1 MRLVE
6 LKLRGEENMELR
18 EAIATVVSGQSLSEN
33 QAREIMGKIMS
44 GQATQAQIG
53 ALLTALRMKKES
65 VEEIA
70 GFAQGMRAAATQVAV
85 PELDLVDTCGTGGDG
100 AGTFNIS
107 TTAAFVVAGA
117 GLKVAKHGNRFASSR
132 CGSADVLEA
141 LGVNISITP
150 EEVAQCI
157 RVVGIGFL
165 FAQIHHTAMRHAIGP
180 RREIGVRTAFNLL
193 GPLTNP
199 AGARYQLVGVF
210 DPNLTELL
218 ASALQRLGC
227 SRALVVNGE
236 DGLDELTI
244 TGTSQVTELKGGEIS
259 TFQFDPREYGFELA
273 DIQSLAGDDAASNA
287 RITRAVLAGELGPQR
302 NVVLLN
308 AGAAIY
314 VCGGADNLED
324 AFEKAKASI
333 DSGAAL
339 KCLEEL
345 IHLSNS
351 LGGNDNDIKQNCA
364 S

>member
-141 LGVNISITP
+141 LGVNVSITT
-150 EEVAQCI
+150 E
-157 RVVGIGFL
+157 VVGIGFL

-210 DPNLTELL
+210 DRNLTELL

-345 IHLSNS
+345 IYLSNS